1 MDFLPFF
8 TELVKIGTISDEEAA
23 HALKRY
29 ESLKENKPELGQV
42 ARYSA
47 LGAVAAPAI
56 GAVEN
61 RIRGEG
67 QLLRPAVGRGTG
79 RALAGKAVAGAV
91 GMGLVPIARHW
102 MDQSSERSKLKSYMR
117 QHAIQHSETDSP
129 GE

>member
-1 MDFLPFF
+1 MDFRPFF
-8 TELVKIGTISDEEAA
+8 EELIKMGAISDEEAA
-23 HALKRY
+23 HALGRY
-29 ESLKENKPELGQV
+29 ESLKENKPELGQIS
-42 ARYSA
+42 RYSA
-47 LGAVAAPAI
+47 LGATVAPAI

-67 QLLRPAVGRGTG
+67 QLLRPAAGRSTG

-102 MDQSSERSKLKSYMR
+102 MDQSAERSKLKSYLR
-117 QHAIQHSETDSP
+117 QHATQQSTEPP